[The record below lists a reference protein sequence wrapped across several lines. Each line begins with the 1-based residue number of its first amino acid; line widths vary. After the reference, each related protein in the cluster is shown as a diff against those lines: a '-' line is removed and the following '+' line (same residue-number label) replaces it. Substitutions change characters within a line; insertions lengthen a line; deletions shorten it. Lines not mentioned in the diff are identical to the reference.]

1 MTVFLRNVSQD
12 CDNTMCNMLLF
23 YRISRVCVV
32 GSAVVKML
40 FVHFALSYNFQRES
54 EEFLTEEG
62 SAAFNVGE
70 ECFLFIEKSG
80 DEFCFSRF

>member
-1 MTVFLRNVSQD
+1 MTVFLWNVSQD

-54 EEFLTEEG
+54 EDFFNWRRG
-62 SAAFNVGE
+62 NAAFNVGE

-80 DEFCFSRF
+80 DEFC